1 MMYCIV
7 IDFASQLILLYCM
20 WGTVISC
27 SCCCGNCLSGLNC
40 YPWPMT
46 TWDWVARG
54 QAFTAEEFVVPVW
67 VEREG
72 GGERG
77 RNSEGGME
85 WERERWPVK
94 CFPYVP
100 EGWERLITLWWLSDI
115 AVAVCVCVPACERV
129 FCTSP
134 YLSSLWNPHTEHTG
148 VTLENPELSPLRPT
162 ANPLKPVF
170 LLHTKTCSSHKTHP
184 KCYGRQIDKSWS
196 KQHSYPLK
204 NNCSLKYA
212 FVWL

>member
-1 MMYCIV
+1 MYCI

-72 GGERG
+72 VGERG

-115 AVAVCVCVPACERV
+115 AVAVCVCSCVWTC
-129 FCTSP
+129 
-134 YLSSLWNPHTEHTG
+134 
-148 VTLENPELSPLRPT
+148 
-162 ANPLKPVF
+162 
-170 LLHTKTCSSHKTHP
+170 LLHQSLSLFLMKPSHRAHRGEIRKPRAVSSEAN
-184 KCYGRQIDKSWS
+184 S
-196 KQHSYPLK
+196 KPFKASVFTPH
-204 NNCSLKYA
+204 
-212 FVWL
+212 